1 MAIVISRNRNL
12 ATQLMKVMPI

>member
-12 ATQLMKVMPI
+12 ATPLMKVLPI